1 MNLLG
6 GISHF
11 TQGVSDAYRPKYRH
25 FIALPAAVSF
35 VIIGLGLWAG
45 LSYITDT
52 SDYLVGQLPQRL
64 GFLEWLLKPLL
75 YLLGILTGAWMF
87 GLIATIVGSPFLGEL
102 ALRVDQPTDV
112 VDSPWWQQIW
122 PALRREL
129 RKLRYHLPRLVMLLV
144 ISIVP
149 VLNTVAPALWLA
161 FGAWMMAV
169 QFCDFFNENRGVD
182 FPATLDTLS
191 RNRAAAL
198 GFGLCT
204 TLVMSIPLIN
214 FLFIP
219 AAVVGGTRMMRELTD
234 LQGRISPS

>member
-6 GISHF
+6 GVSHF
-11 TQGVSDAYRPKYRH
+11 TRGVSDAFGPQYRH

-35 VIIGLGLWAG
+35 VIIGLGLWVG
-45 LSYITDT
+45 LSYITDA
-52 SDYLVGQLPQRL
+52 SDYLVGQLPQWL
-64 GFLEWLLKPLL
+64 SFLEWILKPLL
-75 YLLGILTGAWMF
+75 YLLGILSGAWMF
-87 GLIATIVGSPFLGEL
+87 GLIATIAGSPFLGEL
-102 ALRVDQPTDV
+102 ALRVDQPGDV
-112 VDSPWWQQIW
+112 VNSPWWQQIW
-122 PALRREL
+122 PTLRREL
-129 RKLRYHLPRLVMLLV
+129 RKLRYHLPRLVMLLI
-144 ISIVP
+144 ISVVP
-149 VLNTVAPALWLA
+149 ALNTVAPALWLG

-204 TLVMSIPLIN
+204 TLFMSIPLLN

-234 LQGRISPS
+234 LQSQTSRT